1 MIDVILSGVLLGL
14 VLAMLI
20 GPVFFLLIDTSIKR
34 GFRIAVWLAV
44 GVMLSDAFFIVI
56 TYFSSTALSF
66 MKEYSKEIGI
76 GGAVLLIVFGIL
88 NFLKKPHVKA
98 TELELPDDSRTPLV
112 DTAKGF
118 MMNFLN
124 PFVLIFWMG
133 VAGGISAREQ
143 WSSLGV
149 IVFYGVVLTTVLGT
163 DLLKAWLALK
173 LKKLLKPSV
182 LLWVN
187 KLSGIGLVLFGVRLL
202 YMIFIAEGLH

>member
-34 GFRIAVWLAV
+34 GFRIAAWLAA

-56 TYFSSTALSF
+56 TYFSSTALTV
-66 MKEYSKEIGI
+66 MKEFGREIGI
-76 GGAVLLIVFGIL
+76 GGALLLIVFGIL
-88 NFLKKPHVKA
+88 NFIKKPHIQA
-98 TELELPDDSRTPLV
+98 AALDLPDDSRTPLV

-124 PFVLIFWMG
+124 PFVLLFWMG

-143 WSSLGV
+143 WSRTEV
-149 IVFYGVVLTTVLGT
+149 IVFYSVVLTTVLGT

-173 LKKLLKPSV
+173 LKKVLKPSV
-182 LLWVN
+182 LMMVN
-187 KLSGIGLVLFGVRLL
+187 KISGVGLIIFGVRLL
-202 YMIFIAEGLH
+202 YLILLRKELG

>member
-1 MIDVILSGVLLGL
+1 MIDAVLSGILLGL

-44 GVMLSDAFFIVI
+44 GVMLSDAFFIII

-66 MKEYSKEIGI
+66 MKEFSKEIGI
-76 GGAVLLIVFGIL
+76 GGALLLIVFGVL
-88 NFLKKPHVKA
+88 NFIKKPHIKA
-98 TELELPDDSRTPLV
+98 SELDLPDDSRTPLV

-124 PFVLIFWMG
+124 PFVLLFWMG
-133 VAGGISAREQ
+133 VAGGIAAREQ
-143 WSSLGV
+143 WTTTGV
-149 IVFYGVVLTTVLGT
+149 VVFYSVVLVTVLGT

-173 LKKLLKPSV
+173 LKKFLKPSV
-182 LLWVN
+182 LMMVN
-187 KLSGIGLVLFGVRLL
+187 KISGVGLIIFGVRLL
-202 YMIFIAEGLH
+202 YMIFIKQNLG